1 MDSPYLCTLMIW
13 KRLAEFILKQRT
25 YFVFGIIAFMG
36 VMAYFA
42 STVQLEYGMQKL
54 VPSGDPDM
62 QVYQKFKEK
71 FGEDGNKLVCAFDAD
86 DLFEL
91 PFFTDLSHTIDTL
104 KNIEGIVG
112 VLSPASAYHF
122 KLDSQEY
129 LRMVPLVD
137 ALPKTQSE
145 LDSKAELFLKL
156 RFYEGLLFNPDTKA
170 ALMIIVLDPK
180 VMDSQKKIALIRKAA
195 QHLSHLGIRQNRDMH
210 VSGLPYVRYRNSTTV
225 KNEILLFTVCAFLVT
240 ALLIFLLFRSVSTLL
255 VSLLFI
261 AIGVLTMFGITGMF
275 GFRLNVLS
283 GTLPPLLVVV
293 GVQNTIYLIN
303 AYHEQY
309 RRRQNK
315 EMALT
320 GIISHVGVAN
330 FLINFT
336 TAVGFGTFYFTHT
349 IILEQ
354 FGIVAFITINLL
366 FFVNIIGVP
375 VLYSYLPAPGLKQT
389 KHLDNK
395 RISAILNGIEHL
407 VFHRKRRIFY
417 WFSLFTILGT
427 VFLLRLKPLAFMVD
441 DIPHE
446 SKIYQDLEYIQ
457 THFHGAMPYEIL
469 VTSYEEGAAT
479 EVAMLTKA
487 RRLQRALGDFS
498 QLSKPMS
505 LVEVISAA
513 NQAAHDN
520 DPRYYRIPSSL
531 ELGKLALKMPK
542 EQSVGTPNLLKGLVD
557 STASQM
563 RISYQMRDVGS
574 VAMDS
579 VNQQIQQIA
588 KDIFPADEYNVKITG
603 TTPIFLKGNAFLY
616 DSLLRA
622 TFWSLLIISLTMTF
636 LFPSWRMVLIAII
649 PNFTPLIF
657 TAGLMGYL
665 GVPLKPS
672 TILVFS
678 ISFGITVDST
688 IHFVS
693 TFRREIIQN
702 LRSVRAALSA
712 TIQEVGHSMV
722 YSAVA
727 VCSGFSI
734 FIFSEFQGTQ
744 ALGLLTSMTILGGM
758 AANLLLLPALILAF
772 EKFINPRIELRE
784 SMLDFPEENQ
794 K

>member
-1 MDSPYLCTLMIW
+1 MNL

-25 YFVFGIIAFMG
+25 YFVFGIIAFIG

-42 STVQLEYGMQKL
+42 STVQLEYGMQRL
-54 VPSGDPDM
+54 VPSTDPDM
-62 QVYQKFKEK
+62 KAYQKFKEK
-71 FGEDGNKLVCAFDAD
+71 FGEDGNKLVCAFDAP
-86 DLFEL
+86 DLFKL
-91 PFFTDLSHTIDTL
+91 SFFTDLSRTIDTI
-104 KNIEGIVG
+104 KKIEGVVG

-137 ALPKTQSE
+137 TLPQSQSE
-145 LDSKAELFLKL
+145 LDSKAALFKKL
-156 RFYEGLLFNPDTKA
+156 RFYEGLVYNPETKV
-170 ALMIIVLDPK
+170 ALMIIVLDRK
-180 VMDSQKKIALIRKAA
+180 VMDSQKKITVIRAA
-195 QHLSHLGIRQNRDMH
+195 SQHLSQLGIRQNRDMH
-210 VSGLPYVRYRNSTTV
+210 ISGLPYVRYRNSTTV
-225 KNEILLFTVCAFLVT
+225 KNEILLFTVFAFLVT
-240 ALLIFLLFRSVSTLL
+240 ALLIFLLFRSLSTLL

-261 AIGVLTMFGITGMF
+261 AIGVLIMFGVAGML
-275 GFRLNVLS
+275 GFRLNVLT
-283 GTLPPLLVVV
+283 GILPPLLVVV

-303 AYHEQY
+303 AYHDQF
-309 RRRQNK
+309 RKNQDKRLS
-315 EMALT
+315 LT
-320 GIISHVGVAN
+320 SIVSQVGVAN

-354 FGIVAFITINLL
+354 FGVLAFVTINLVFL
-366 FFVNIIGVP
+366 VTIIGVP
-375 VLYSYLPAPGLKQT
+375 ILYSYLPAPSLKQT
-389 KHLDNK
+389 KHLDNQ
-395 RISAILNGIEHL
+395 RISGVLDWIEHM

-417 WFSLFTILGT
+417 WFSLFSILGT
-427 VFLLRLKPLAFMVD
+427 VFLIRLKPLAFMVD
-441 DIPHE
+441 DIPRE
-446 SKIYQDLEYIQ
+446 SKMYQDLEYIQ
-457 THFHGAMPYEIL
+457 KHFNGAMPYEIL
-469 VTSYEEGAAT
+469 VTSYEEGAVT

-487 RRLQRALGDFS
+487 RRLQRALADFS
-498 QLSKPMS
+498 ELSKPMS
-505 LVEVISAA
+505 IVEVISAA
-513 NQAAHDN
+513 NQATHDN
-520 DPRYYRIPSSL
+520 DPRYYRIPSSI

-542 EQSVGTPNLLKGLVD
+542 DQSSGTQGLLKGLVD

-588 KDIFPADEYNVKITG
+588 KDIFPADEYNIKITG

-622 TFWSLLIISLTMTF
+622 TFWSLLIISFTMTF

-649 PNFTPLIF
+649 PNFVPIIF
-657 TAGLMGYL
+657 TAGLMGYME
-665 GVPLKPS
+665 VPLKPS

-702 LRSVRAALSA
+702 LRSVRSALSH
-712 TIQEVGHSMV
+712 TIQEVGYSMI
-722 YSAVA
+722 YSTIA

-734 FIFSEFQGTQ
+734 FIFSDFQGTQ
-744 ALGLLTSMTILGGM
+744 ALGLLTSVTILGGTI
-758 AANLLLLPALILAF
+758 ANLLLLPALILAF

>member
-1 MDSPYLCTLMIW
+1 MIW
-13 KRLAEFILKQRT
+13 NRLANFILNKRT
-25 YFVFGIIAFMG
+25 YFVFGILAFTA

-54 VPSGDPDM
+54 VPSSDPDM
-62 QVYQKFKEK
+62 KVYQKFKQK
-71 FGEDGNKLVCAFDAD
+71 FGEDGNKLVCAFDAPN
-86 DLFEL
+86 LFQL
-91 PFFTDLSHTIDTL
+91 PFYSDLHQTIDSL
-104 KNIEGIVG
+104 KTVKGVIG
-112 VLSPASAYHF
+112 VLSPASAFHF

-129 LRMVPLVD
+129 LRMVPIVES
-137 ALPKTQSE
+137 LPKSQDE
-145 LDSKAELFLKL
+145 LDTKADLFKKL
-156 RFYEGLLFNPDTKA
+156 RFYDGLVYNPESKVALLIIILDGKA
-170 ALMIIVLDPK
+170 LDSPDK
-180 VMDSQKKIALIRKAA
+180 VKLIEDVSGY
-195 QHLSHLGIRQNRDMH
+195 LNGFGLRQNREMH
-210 VSGLPYVRYRNSTTV
+210 LSGLPYVRYRNSTTV
-225 KNEILLFTVCAFLVT
+225 KNEILLFTICAFLVT

-261 AIGVLTMFGITGMF
+261 TIGVLTMLGITGIF
-275 GFRLNVLS
+275 GFKLNILS

-303 AYHEQY
+303 AYHDQY
-309 RRRQNK
+309 RRLHNK
-315 EMALT
+315 GVALT
-320 GIISHVGVAN
+320 RIISHVGVAN

-336 TAVGFGTFYFTHT
+336 TSVGFGTFYFTHT

-366 FFVNIIGVP
+366 FFINIIGVP
-375 VLYSYLPAPGLKQT
+375 ILYSYLPPPSLKQT

-395 RISAILNGIEHL
+395 RITRFLTWVENM

-427 VFLLRLKPLAFMVD
+427 IFLLRLRPLAFMVD
-441 DIPHE
+441 DIPHK
-446 SKIYQDLEYIQ
+446 SKMYQDLEYIQ
-457 THFHGAMPYEIL
+457 KHFNGAMPYEIL

-487 RRLQRALGDFS
+487 RRLQRALSDFP

-513 NQAAHDN
+513 NQAVHEN
-520 DPRYYRIPSSL
+520 DPRYYRIPSSM
-531 ELGKLALKMPK
+531 ELGKLAMKMPANNK
-542 EQSVGTPNLLKGLVD
+542 NNNGGLLKGLID
-557 STASQM
+557 STATQM
-563 RISYQMRDVGS
+563 RISYQMQDVGS
-574 VAMDS
+574 VSMDS
-579 VNQQIQQIA
+579 LNQQIQQIS
-588 KDIFPADEYNVKITG
+588 KEIFPPDEYNVRITG

-616 DSLLRA
+616 DSLIRA

-657 TAGLMGYL
+657 TAGMMGYL

-672 TILVFS
+672 TILIFS

-702 LRSVRAALSA
+702 LRPVRIALSR

-722 YSAVA
+722 YSAIA
-727 VCSGFSI
+727 VCSGFAI
-734 FIFSEFQGTQ
+734 FILSEFQGTQ
-744 ALGLLTSMTILGGM
+744 SLGWLTGMTILGGM

-784 SMLDFPEENQ
+784 SMLDFPEEEEPVN
-794 K
+794 